1 MVEQMIGTF
10 AGRWYVTI
18 FGLVFIMVAGRHLGA
33 KRTAVYTAIAVAVGV
48 VAENGS
54 VLVGIPYTTYTFNP
68 ALRGKELWI
77 FDVPLMVPLSY
88 TFLAYFAFATARLVV
103 SGPYTSRGRQPVL
116 EFVLAVTL
124 ATWALWIIDPVSR
137 LGRYH
142 MIGEL
147 FHYAG
152 PGFWFG
158 LPLGSQ
164 VGFFCTSGILIG
176 VLTVMMRNEPRHP
189 VPRLLRH
196 PRLPSM
202 LTYLGEVIFMTVT
215 SAVVAL
221 KENAEVASTAGSL
234 VGASMIIYIP
244 LFLLVAVYWRSLPHA
259 GSSVAPAPTPTAHEL
274 GHQQRNS

>member
-18 FGLVFIMVAGRHLGA
+18 FGLVFLMVAGRHLGA
-33 KRTAVYTAIAVAVGV
+33 KGTAAYTAIAVAVGV

-116 EFVLAVTL
+116 EYLLAVTL

-142 MIGEL
+142 MVGEL

-196 PRLPSM
+196 PRLPAM

-215 SAVVAL
+215 AAVVAL
-221 KENAEVASTAGSL
+221 KENAEIASTADSL
-234 VGASMIIYIP
+234 VGAAMIIYIP
-244 LFLLVAVYWRSLPHA
+244 MFLVVAVYWRSLPQA

>member
-18 FGLVFIMVAGRHLGA
+18 FGLVFLVVAGRHLGA

-196 PRLPSM
+196 PRLPAM

-259 GSSVAPAPTPTAHEL
+259 GSSVGPAPTPTAHEL
-274 GHQQRNS
+274 GNQQRNS